1 MCVVAGSP
9 RGHNYVI
16 IGRDR
21 GLRAATAEE
30 AGCRGLHGLGGYDQE
45 NDNNKK
51 SSFWSGLG
59 KIIGSNLK
67 GRTDGRGWKLQGN
80 QTFIVTQRK
89 KTMKNQQE
97 VEHAGR
103 R

>member
-1 MCVVAGSP
+1 MCAVAEAP

-16 IGRDR
+16 IRRRR

-30 AGCRGLHGLGGYDQE
+30 AGCRGLHGFGGYDQE

-51 SSFWSGLG
+51 KALWSGLR

-67 GRTDGRGWKLQGN
+67 GGTNGRGL
-80 QTFIVTQRK
+80 IVTRRK
-89 KTMKNQQE
+89 KTMKNHQE
-97 VEHAGR
+97 VDRAGR
-103 R
+103 P